1 MIAQV
6 FISSYNSG
14 MKKNILYLFTSLAV
28 VLCPASILA
37 DGVIDRIVAS
47 VDGEPI
53 TLSDVV
59 EMLPGESPADFATA
73 REHPAFRRVVDD
85 LIAKKLLL
93 LEGKARR
100 IAVTDREIEA
110 YVQNVAAHNQLSID
124 EFRSALVK
132 EGRTLEQF
140 KKTIHIEILRS
151 KLANSLI
158 QEGGGVTDADIKQ
171 YIAENYGSESEG
183 EKQLKLRQVLIRGA
197 DETLDT
203 AREQCETV
211 VEEFHAGTPFEELAT
226 KYSQSPE
233 ANNGGDLGIVAERDL
248 NPVIFDAI
256 LTVKNGGI
264 SPVTIS
270 PMGCHVF
277 YVEDRFD
284 SSVSTEKLEEE
295 VRVKLNQQKVEEK
308 FQTYFVSEIYKNHT
322 VEKKV

>member
-1 MIAQV
+1 M
-6 FISSYNSG
+6 
-14 MKKNILYLFTSLAV
+14 SLITTLT
-28 VLCPASILA
+28 VLLIPASVLA
-37 DGVIDRIVAS
+37 DVVIDRIVAS

-53 TLSDVV
+53 TLSDVI

-93 LEGKARR
+93 LEGKTRR
-100 IAVTDREIEA
+100 IAVTDNEVDM
-110 YVQNVAAHNQLSID
+110 YVENVAAHNQLSID

-132 EGRTLEQF
+132 EGRTLDQF

-158 QEGGGVTDADIKQ
+158 QEGGGVTDADVKQ
-171 YIAENYGSESEG
+171 YIKENYQSESEG
-183 EKQLKLRQVLIRGA
+183 EKQLKLRQVLILGA
-197 DETLDT
+197 DDTLDA
-203 AREQCETV
+203 ARKQCETI
-211 VEEFHAGTPFEELAT
+211 VEQFHAGTPFNELAT
-226 KYSQSPE
+226 QYSQSPE
-233 ANNGGDLGIVAERDL
+233 AKSGGDLGIVSERDL

-256 LTVKNGGI
+256 LTVKNGDI

-270 PMGCHVF
+270 PMGCHIF

-295 VRVKLNQQKVEEK
+295 VRAKLNQQKVEEK